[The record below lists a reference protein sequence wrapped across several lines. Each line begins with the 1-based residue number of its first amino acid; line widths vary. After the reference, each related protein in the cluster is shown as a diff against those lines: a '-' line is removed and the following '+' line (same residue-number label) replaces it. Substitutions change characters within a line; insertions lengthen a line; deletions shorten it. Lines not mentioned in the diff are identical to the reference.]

1 MGPIGPMM
9 LPRMHYTHGPIV
21 NDKEKPTAFIIL
33 QAINWAAIPEPF
45 LLLPKH
51 IPEIN
56 LRTSEDN

>member
-1 MGPIGPMM
+1 M
-9 LPRMHYTHGPIV
+9 LSRMHYTHGPIV